1 MSGPQRALQIAVG
14 ADLGRDLPQ
23 SGSNTAA
30 AIVQATVRQPL
41 YDGYATD
48 RQRGS
53 HQHEC
58 KPANGLFDMLEF
70 NPFTLVRNGQR
81 GTLDA

>member
-30 AIVQATVRQPL
+30 AMMQAKMHQPL

-48 RQRGS
+48 REQGF
-53 HQHEC
+53 H
-58 KPANGLFDMLEF
+58 
-70 NPFTLVRNGQR
+70 
-81 GTLDA
+81 